1 MSQIYN
7 DGKKYKSLC
16 SIILGI
22 FILVFLCAFVS
33 CKQLFED
40 DRDCNGG
47 ASISLVLPA
56 VKRSLDTES
65 QIPAQELTQY
75 YEVSFTRSGMTD
87 VVIRG
92 KPGETVNSGELLEG
106 VYDVEVYAYS
116 YEGKKI
122 GYGKKG
128 DVRVADG
135 ETTLISVGISEIKE
149 PAFNDDDR
157 PPIGTKARTEPKA
170 VGDIVFS
177 DGSATP
183 YTAGMTITDEMKE
196 NAIALIFYKGT
207 GLNNGSDT
215 TTVRT
220 LGVGLKHY
228 KENHGNTTEIGAL
241 WCTEAASAK
250 AVDVTTIHC
259 EPDDEGSIGNYTF
272 VNATDRN
279 GSDNLEQIASFL
291 TQNNKTDDTSTAE
304 NYPAFYFCK
313 NYKDTASNVSG
324 TDYESGWYLPTI
336 AELFQIYKNGKGAGK
351 IFDIDAAIQ
360 AVGGDTLAYVYW
372 SSTQTPASS
381 GQGYACFAKF
391 NTGEVKHNS
400 YKFNTY
406 YAACAIR
413 EF

>member
-149 PAFNDDDR
+149 PAFNEDDR
-157 PPIGTKARTEPKA
+157 PQIGTKAHTEPKE

-207 GLNNGSDT
+207 ELNDGSDT

-220 LGVGLKHY
+220 LGVGLKHSTSSI
-228 KENHGNTTEIGAL
+228 E
-241 WCTEAASAK
+241 WCLGSAN
-250 AVDVTTIHC
+250 AYNINITTIQC
-259 EPDDEGSIGNYTF
+259 EPDDADSTGNYTF
-272 VNATDRN
+272 TNATDRN
-279 GSDNLEQIASFL
+279 GSDNLEQIEAFAGI
-291 TQNNKTDDTSTAE
+291 DDTATEA
-304 NYPAFYFCK
+304 NYPAFYFAK
-313 NYKDTASNVSG
+313 NYKNVSGSNVSG
-324 TDYESGWYLPTI
+324 TDYESGWYLPSF
-336 AELFQIYKNGKGAGK
+336 AELFQIYKNGKGASK
-351 IFDIDAAIQ
+351 VFDIDAAIE
-360 AVGGDTLAYVYW
+360 AFSGDKLFSQYYW
-372 SSTQTPASS
+372 SSSQQSS
-381 GQGYACFAKF
+381 
-391 NTGEVKHNS
+391 EVS
-400 YKFNTY
+400 G
-406 YAACAIR
+406 ACALFSGSGSKYDFYKSSTSGNLICAVR

>member
-33 CKQLFED
+33 CKQLFEN

-75 YEVSFTRSGMTD
+75 YEVSFIRSGMTD

-122 GYGKKG
+122 GYCKKG

-135 ETTLISVGISEIKE
+135 ETTFISVGISEIKE

-157 PPIGTKARTEPKA
+157 PPIGTKARTEPKE

-220 LGVGLKHY
+220 LGVGLKHGR
-228 KENHGNTTEIGAL
+228 NL
-241 WCTEAASAK
+241 CWCTNSAN
-250 AVDVTTIHC
+250 AYNINITTIQC
-259 EPDDEGSIGNYTF
+259 MPDDPDSTVSNYTF
-272 VNATDRN
+272 INATDRN
-279 GSDNLEQIASFL
+279 GSDNLCQIATFL
-291 TQNNKTDDTSTAE
+291 TANSLSNDTNDESK
-304 NYPAFYFCK
+304 YPAFYFAK
-313 NYKDTASNVSG
+313 NYKNVSG
-324 TDYESGWYLPTI
+324 SNVIGTNYENGWYLPSL
-336 AELFQIYKNGKGAGK
+336 AELYEVYKNGCGTSKV
-351 IFDIDAAIQ
+351 FDIEVSGEAL
-360 AVGGDTLAYVYW
+360 GGDKFVNSDTYFCW
-372 SSTQTPASS
+372 SSSQHGTDIRCSCEVFFSS
-381 GQGYACFAKF
+381 DDWGNDLKPSEFP
-391 NTGEVKHNS
+391 
-400 YKFNTY
+400 
-406 YAACAIR
+406 ACAIR